1 MVSTNDILN
10 FYNEEIFENINN
22 KEISILYEDKLISKV
37 NEIELT
43 YYYEIMKKIKNEASQ
58 SDFINNLYLLA
69 KDEKRKD
76 LREVLCELDFSE
88 EVISKSFFGDEG

>member
-88 EVISKSFFGDEG
+88 EVISKSFFCDEG

>member
-88 EVISKSFFGDEG
+88 EVISKSFFGDEV